1 MNTNKEYLENQEP
14 SQSLDEYDNKLI
26 SYLRANQMAAEHL
39 RLHTLCHSV
48 EDAAQAV
55 QADKA
60 DFVKNVCMIDDEG
73 HLLVA
78 IVKGEDRAS
87 TSRVGKALLIPPP
100 RLALE
105 QEMLQLAGYPAGGIP
120 SFGFTAT
127 FLVDP
132 KVLEREFVYTGGGS
146 PYSLTRI
153 SVQEMVRV
161 NQAIV
166 ARVRK

>member
-1 MNTNKEYLENQEP
+1 MNKSEKFVEP
-14 SQSLDEYDNKLI
+14 SQPLDPYDSKLI
-26 SYLRANQMAAEHL
+26 EYIRTHQMAAEHL
-39 RLHTLCHSV
+39 RLQALCHSV

-55 QADKA
+55 QAAKV
-60 DFVKNVCMIDDEG
+60 DFVKNVCMIDEAG
-73 HLLVA
+73 RLLVA

-105 QEMLQLAGYPAGGIP
+105 EEMLELAGYPAGGIP
-120 SFGFTAT
+120 SFGYNALFII
-127 FLVDP
+127 DP

-153 SVQEMVRV
+153 SVQEMLQV

>member
-1 MNTNKEYLENQEP
+1 M
-14 SQSLDEYDNKLI
+14 
-26 SYLRANQMAAEHL
+26 
-39 RLHTLCHSV
+39 
-48 EDAAQAV
+48 
-55 QADKA
+55 
-60 DFVKNVCMIDDEG
+60 
-73 HLLVA
+73 
-78 IVKGEDRAS
+78 VKGEDRAS

-127 FLVDP
+127 FLIDP
-132 KVLEREFVYTGGGS
+132 KVLEQEFVYTGGGS